1 MAEIIN
7 KYETIFVLD
16 ATLDEE
22 KLTALTERFQKLIAD
37 NATVESVDVWGKRRL
52 AYPINYKTEG
62 YYVLVNFSSNPEFPK
77 ELERVYGITDGVI
90 RTLTV
95 RKNEKL
101 EKFAKNAKIVKN
113 ETSEEKSEEKTEE
126 EA

>member
-16 ATLDEE
+16 AALDEE
-22 KLTALTERFQKLIAD
+22 RINALSERFQNLIAA
-37 NATVESVDVWGKRRL
+37 NGEVESVDVWGKRRL
-52 AYPINYKTEG
+52 AYPIDYKTEG

-77 ELERVYGITDGVI
+77 ELERVYGITDGVL
-90 RTLTV
+90 RTLTI
-95 RKNEKL
+95 RK
-101 EKFAKNAKIVKN
+101 
-113 ETSEEKSEEKTEE
+113 

>member
-7 KYETIFVLD
+7 KYESIFVLD
-16 ATLDEE
+16 AALDEE
-22 KLTALTERFQKLIAD
+22 RINALSERFQNLIAA
-37 NATVESVDVWGKRRL
+37 NGEIESVDVWGKRRL
-52 AYPINYKTEG
+52 AYPIDYKTEG

-77 ELERVYGITDGVI
+77 ELERVYGITDGVL

-95 RKNEKL
+95 RK
-101 EKFAKNAKIVKN
+101 
-113 ETSEEKSEEKTEE
+113 

>member
-16 ATLDEE
+16 AALEEE
-22 KLTALTERFQKLIAD
+22 KITALTEKFKALIAE
-37 NATVESVDVWGKRRL
+37 NGTIESVDEWGKRKL
-52 AYPINYKTEG
+52 AYPIDFKTEG
-62 YYVLVNFSSNPEFPK
+62 YYVLVNFASAPEFPK

-95 RKNEKL
+95 RKI
-101 EKFAKNAKIVKN
+101 A
-113 ETSEEKSEEKTEE
+113 
-126 EA
+126 

>member
-101 EKFAKNAKIVKN
+101 EKFAKNEKN

>member
-22 KLTALTERFQKLIAD
+22 RLTALTERFQNLIA
-37 NATVESVDVWGKRRL
+37 NNGTVESVDVWGKRRL

-95 RKNEKL
+95 RKVERAA
-101 EKFAKNAKIVKN
+101 EGTAD
-113 ETSEEKSEEKTEE
+113 

>member
-16 ATLDEE
+16 ASLDEE
-22 KLTALTERFQKLIAD
+22 KTNAISEKFQNLIAA
-37 NATVESVDVWGKRRL
+37 NGTVESVDVWGKRRL

-62 YYVLVNFSSNPEFPK
+62 FYVLVNFSSNPEFPK
-77 ELERVYGITDGVI
+77 ELDRVYGITDGVI
-90 RTLTV
+90 RTLIV
-95 RKNEKL
+95 RK
-101 EKFAKNAKIVKN
+101 
-113 ETSEEKSEEKTEE
+113 

>member
-16 ATLDEE
+16 AALDEE
-22 KLTALTERFQKLIAD
+22 RINSLSERFQNLIAA
-37 NATVESVDVWGKRRL
+37 NGEVESVDVWGKRRL
-52 AYPINYKTEG
+52 AYPIDYKTEG

-77 ELERVYGITDGVI
+77 ELERVYGITDGVL
-90 RTLTV
+90 RTLTI
-95 RKNEKL
+95 RK
-101 EKFAKNAKIVKN
+101 
-113 ETSEEKSEEKTEE
+113 